1 MLFIFP
7 LFTGFRGYSEVTDS
21 KFAFFAAATLAWL
34 VTLLCASHGKRCR
47 LSPKALSAAEKCI
60 FLYLVLCIVSLL
72 ISSNRVKALIGA
84 GRWDGLVTTVL
95 YCAAFFGVSR
105 FARPKGGYVCA
116 AILSACVNCAV
127 ALLQLG
133 GLDPLWLFP
142 GKYNFYDAG
151 VHFSSVFLGT
161 IGNADLFAA
170 YLCLI
175 LPLAIVYYITACKRN
190 GWLAAAV
197 FLLALC
203 LFASGVSGGVLAFSV
218 CMLCCAPFVLSTGTR
233 LRRALELA
241 AVLSLAGFFAAPLH
255 VVTPAG
261 GGAVRLAGH
270 FSTVAFAAPGAAALA
285 VVLRLLTGKKQF
297 RSQNLK
303 RFFTVF
309 SLALAAAGFAAV
321 WFCPVSSGTLFELS
335 QVLHGHLEDSYGSSR
350 VLIWRKLLALV
361 PAHPLFGG
369 GPGTLALR
377 LDLHF
382 SRTVAETG
390 KTISTFV
397 DNAHN
402 VYLGILVNTGALSLA
417 AYLAAMTATLRDTAR
432 SRAVLA
438 APLAC
443 ALLCYWVQD
452 FFGLGLFLV
461 APLMWI
467 FWGLAAAKSAAE

>member
-1 MLFIFP
+1 MQ
-7 LFTGFRGYSEVTDS
+7 S
-21 KFAFFAAATLAWL
+21 
-34 VTLLCASHGKRCR
+34 C
-47 LSPKALSAAEKCI
+47 
-60 FLYLVLCIVSLL
+60 
-72 ISSNRVKALIGA
+72 
-84 GRWDGLVTTVL
+84 
-95 YCAAFFGVSR
+95 R
-105 FARPKGGYVCA
+105 FASFQLFLPLTLRLAELQILGRQQCGVGVFSSCA
-116 AILSACVNCAV
+116 CSACKNR
-127 ALLQLG
+127 Q
-133 GLDPLWLFP
+133 
-142 GKYNFYDAG
+142 
-151 VHFSSVFLGT
+151 
-161 IGNADLFAA
+161 
-170 YLCLI
+170 
-175 LPLAIVYYITACKRN
+175 R
-190 GWLAAAV
+190 
-197 FLLALC
+197 
-203 LFASGVSGGVLAFSV
+203 
-218 CMLCCAPFVLSTGTR
+218 
-233 LRRALELA
+233 
-241 AVLSLAGFFAAPLH
+241 
-255 VVTPAG
+255 
-261 GGAVRLAGH
+261 
-270 FSTVAFAAPGAAALA
+270 
-285 VVLRLLTGKKQF
+285 
-297 RSQNLK
+297 
-303 RFFTVF
+303 
-309 SLALAAAGFAAV
+309 
-321 WFCPVSSGTLFELS
+321 FCPVSSGTLFELS

-397 DNAHN
+397 DNSHN